1 MTCLIRHSACAHSLR
16 PENSSAAKV
25 MLLAPGAAVAG
36 IELAGF
42 GEETGAVGLQRV
54 HISRALPVRSS
65 CIIPWQSA

>member
-1 MTCLIRHSACAHSLR
+1 
-16 PENSSAAKV
+16 